1 MIKLNRIFFSFV
13 IFSTLTACGQNSKK
27 LAPIAS
33 NPKIVLL
40 SPTQFQQKLNAEKG
54 VLLDVRTPSE
64 FNKGHLKGAQLL
76 DIFNDDFEARLDKL
90 DKNTTYF
97 VYCGVGG
104 RSSEACEMMNKKG
117 FKLVYDLDG
126 GIQKWKSENFPV
138 EQ

>member
-1 MIKLNRIFFSFV
+1 MIKLNKILFLLATFS
-13 IFSTLTACGQNSKK
+13 ILTACGQASKK
-27 LAPIAS
+27 VNPIATQ
-33 NPKIVLL
+33 PKIVLL
-40 SPTQFQQKLNAEKG
+40 SPTEFQQKLNTEKG
-54 VLLDVRTPSE
+54 TLLDVRTPSE

-76 DIFNDDFEARLDKL
+76 DIFNDDFEPRLDKL

-126 GIQKWKSENFPV
+126 GIQKWKSQNLPV